1 MNRLIE
7 KYLDARGYTL
17 KKLADLN
24 NSEHAELLDIDTMAR
39 ELNVIR
45 ESGEH
50 LVILPDFDMDG
61 IMSGTLGY
69 AGLSELGF
77 NVDLYRPNPSNGYGF
92 DEDTIRDILV
102 KYPDVDAII
111 SCDTGIT
118 CYAGAEFATDKHIKV
133 LITDHHKQELDDTK
147 SLDALVVVNPNRLED
162 TYKNKG
168 ICGAH
173 VFYQVL
179 QYYADTYGTLS
190 QRENIR
196 RLRVFAGIGTI
207 SDVMPLVYE
216 NRDLVRDSCAILRL
230 LWPVVLQDGCV
241 QESPFLTYMNADER
255 FVSAF
260 KGLVCVLKLFI
271 QNGKLR
277 RQDDITE
284 EFFGYYLAPMFNSVK
299 RMNVVTDIP
308 FGVFFS
314 DNADEC
320 AKKLWDLNEERK
332 AAVAAYYEEMMGMA
346 QSYAPHIYY
355 SNAPAGILGL
365 LATKRIGET
374 GEPTFVLASNG
385 GNGFRGSGRSPLWF
399 PAISLLQPAGFHAAG
414 HEGAFG
420 IGVTDLR
427 ELKALAAY
435 VDKKAD
441 ELRPEVSED
450 DVLSCDI
457 EIATDD
463 TGDSNIDIPL
473 FLEFIYELKQFAP
486 FGNGFEAPVI
496 MFTFNPSDGE
506 WTRMGSTKQHVK
518 GTFSQGFELV
528 AWNKGEDLGSWL
540 TCSKIHAFGTLSI
553 NEFAGRKTVN
563 FIASDIVCEGV
574 GTVMPE
580 SDEDD
585 MVEVGFDE

>member
-24 NSEHAELLDIDTMAR
+24 NPEHAELLDIDTMAR

-77 NVDLYRPNPSNGYGF
+77 NVDLYRPNPSDGYGF

-168 ICGAH
+168 VCGAH

-216 NRDLVRDSCAILRL
+216 NRDLVRDSCAILSCTRVSIFDL
-230 LWPVVLQDGCV
+230 
-241 QESPFLTYMNADER
+241 YER
-255 FVSAF
+255 
-260 KGLVCVLKLFI
+260 
-271 QNGKLR
+271 
-277 RQDDITE
+277 
-284 EFFGYYLAPMFNSVK
+284 
-299 RMNVVTDIP
+299 
-308 FGVFFS
+308 
-314 DNADEC
+314 
-320 AKKLWDLNEERK
+320 
-332 AAVAAYYEEMMGMA
+332 
-346 QSYAPHIYY
+346 
-355 SNAPAGILGL
+355 
-365 LATKRIGET
+365 
-374 GEPTFVLASNG
+374 
-385 GNGFRGSGRSPLWF
+385 
-399 PAISLLQPAGFHAAG
+399 
-414 HEGAFG
+414 
-420 IGVTDLR
+420 
-427 ELKALAAY
+427 
-435 VDKKAD
+435 
-441 ELRPEVSED
+441 
-450 DVLSCDI
+450 
-457 EIATDD
+457 
-463 TGDSNIDIPL
+463 
-473 FLEFIYELKQFAP
+473 
-486 FGNGFEAPVI
+486 
-496 MFTFNPSDGE
+496 
-506 WTRMGSTKQHVK
+506 
-518 GTFSQGFELV
+518 
-528 AWNKGEDLGSWL
+528 
-540 TCSKIHAFGTLSI
+540 
-553 NEFAGRKTVN
+553 
-563 FIASDIVCEGV
+563 
-574 GTVMPE
+574 
-580 SDEDD
+580 
-585 MVEVGFDE
+585 